1 MKHQRTFPHFKIN
14 TANFITNKAKH
25 IFFNIKTHVFK
36 NVLNFFKM
44 WMVFYRKK
52 LIPLMLKGFSFIV
65 IFFRLENTSSS
76 SKKMC
81 VRQGLLFLLN
91 QKEKA
96 KENRRIL
103 VETYGVN
110 VLMQYRGPNEDNDQ
124 HWIDLVFTRNAGTH
138 TALIKLDA
146 IRIPRLFI
154 YTSRTLYEILQQ

>member
-1 MKHQRTFPHFKIN
+1 
-14 TANFITNKAKH
+14 
-25 IFFNIKTHVFK
+25 
-36 NVLNFFKM
+36 
-44 WMVFYRKK
+44 MVFYRKK

-124 HWIDLVFTRNAGTH
+124 H
-138 TALIKLDA
+138 
-146 IRIPRLFI
+146 
-154 YTSRTLYEILQQ
+154 